1 MHVAGEIVVDKG
13 DESDS
18 DSDEEDL
25 AVSKKQMLLMLI
37 LKVAHDKA
45 VMKTLRGQ
53 AIKLMADK
61 GITIMPADNKMALQ
75 LFPRVSD
82 IMLGNHH
89 LYPLR
94 FWVLHDV
101 STTLDH
107 EESLTNCYS

>member
-1 MHVAGEIVVDKG
+1 VHVADEIVVDEG

-25 AVSKKQMLLMLI
+25 AVI
-37 LKVAHDKA
+37 EEADAVDANIEDDGRIAHDKA

-82 IMLGNHH
+82 LMLGNHQ
-89 LYPLR
+89 LISP
-94 FWVLHDV
+94 
-101 STTLDH
+101 
-107 EESLTNCYS
+107 